1 MLRAEKCALPFF
13 FQTYPA
19 QTMVRLIHGQQKPS
33 WVPTGHCATRKKV
46 LCERAAATHAAP
58 ASIPRPLDAV
68 RVRRKPVGRCDRHG
82 RLRATTRS
90 SLWRAI
96 FFSSPTGRNSV
107 RMMVLGSCGSRDHH
121 SPGWLSQRILA
132 SGLDGS
138 KWRGLVHACSASL
151 QAAQP
156 SHAESKETSHEICS
170 PSGCRCT
177 AAGTSNARKR
187 RIIPR
192 RDNGG

>member
-96 FFSSPTGRNSV
+96 FFSVTNGPQLCQDDGAWVLWFARPSFAGLAVAEDSSV
-107 RMMVLGSCGSRDHH
+107 RPGWQQMAWAGACLQRFIAGSSALARRKQGNVSRD
-121 SPGWLSQRILA
+121 
-132 SGLDGS
+132 
-138 KWRGLVHACSASL
+138 L
-151 QAAQP
+151 Q
-156 SHAESKETSHEICS
+156 S
-170 PSGCRCT
+170 
-177 AAGTSNARKR
+177 
-187 RIIPR
+187 
-192 RDNGG
+192 